1 MLYQRRIDER
11 RSEIL
16 ANAQEVGQAFRQ
28 DKAKVRQVEDLI
40 ADLLEDDDYF
50 NQIKVVDGTFFCPHE
65 KDILYDIKIK
75 F

>member
-28 DKAKVRQVEDLI
+28 DKAKVGQVEDLI
-40 ADLLEDDDYF
+40 ADLLDDDYF